1 MSISNEIKIIRR
13 LLNITQTDLA
23 MALNVTYESINK
35 WENGKMRADNE
46 SIEKM
51 YNFAFKNGVYFNDIY
66 VQLFNE
72 QLINKNKTLIFH
84 GSDVD
89 FELPIKLD
97 RYNPNSDFGIGFY
110 TTDSFGQAVLNIANK
125 HMESIYAFSFNERD
139 LKVLNFDIDVKWM
152 IAVAYYRGWLGEY
165 SNHSFVKKIVSEV
178 ENADVI
184 FAPICDN
191 RSALIINEFISGI
204 STDLQ
209 CVNALKACGLKYQY
223 VFRNE
228 KALNK
233 LELISDLYICK
244 EEKSKY
250 INDGLELNNVGLNQ
264 VKFARIEYKGKGL
277 NIGQLLK

>member
-1 MSISNEIKIIRR
+1 MNLSNEIKIIRR

-35 WENGKMRADNE
+35 WENRKMKADSE

-51 YNFAFKNGVYFNDIY
+51 YNFAFNNGIYFNDIY

-72 QLINKNKTLIFH
+72 QLLKKNKSVVFH

-89 FELPIKLD
+89 FEMPIKLD
-97 RYNPNSDFGIGFY
+97 KYNPNSDFGAAFY
-110 TTDSFGQAVLNIANK
+110 TTDSFKQAVLNIANK
-125 HMESIYAFSFNERD
+125 YMEPIYAFSFDERD
-139 LKVLNFDIDVKWM
+139 IKMLSFDIDVKWM
-152 IAVAYYRGWLGEY
+152 LAVAYYRGWLGDY
-165 SNHSFVKKIVSEV
+165 SNHSFITKIINEI
-178 ENADVI
+178 EKADVI
-184 FAPICDN
+184 YAPICDN

-209 CVNALKACGLKYQY
+209 CINAFRACGLKYQY
-223 VFRNE
+223 VFRKE
-228 KALNK
+228 KALSK

-244 EEKSKY
+244 AEKDKY
-250 INDGLELNNVGLNQ
+250 IQDGIELNNIGLNQ

-277 NIGQLLK
+277 SIGQLLK

>member
-1 MSISNEIKIIRR
+1 MNLSNEIKIIRR

-35 WENGKMRADNE
+35 WENRKMKADSE

-51 YNFAFKNGVYFNDIY
+51 YNFAFNNGIYFNDIY

-72 QLINKNKTLIFH
+72 QLLKKNKSVIFH

-89 FELPIKLD
+89 FEMPIKLD
-97 RYNPNSDFGIGFY
+97 KYNPNSDFGAAFY
-110 TTDSFGQAVLNIANK
+110 TTDSFKQAVLNIANK
-125 HMESIYAFSFNERD
+125 YMEPIYAFSFDERD
-139 LKVLNFDIDVKWM
+139 IKMLSFDIDVKWM
-152 IAVAYYRGWLGEY
+152 LAVAYYRGWLGDY
-165 SNHSFVKKIVSEV
+165 AKHSFITKIINEI
-178 ENADVI
+178 EKADVVY
-184 FAPICDN
+184 APICDN

-209 CVNALKACGLKYQY
+209 CINALRACGLKYQY

-228 KALNK
+228 KALSR

-244 EEKSKY
+244 AEKDKY
-250 INDGLELNNVGLNQ
+250 IQDGIELNNIGLNQ

-277 NIGQLLK
+277 SIGQLLK